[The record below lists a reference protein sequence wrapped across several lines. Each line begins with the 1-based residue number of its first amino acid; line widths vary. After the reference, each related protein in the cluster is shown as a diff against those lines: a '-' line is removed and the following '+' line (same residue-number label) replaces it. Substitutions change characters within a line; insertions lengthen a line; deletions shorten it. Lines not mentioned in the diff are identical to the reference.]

1 MPTKLGRNY
10 LNLCFTKI
18 KNPLSTAQSSP
29 PITHT
34 ADRRRQTTR
43 SFSST
48 AAAFITN
55 YNSLYEITTTT
66 TTNSDSNSPSTPLFG
81 LTNDIGVAD
90 PDAYVA
96 VDFITAFT
104 SHRFFFSSP
113 GSSNSIIESTTTTTT
128 ESTTTMSLSSEY
140 SARYEGN
147 DDDLMIFNNS
157 HVIPTYSPDPY
168 MDFRRS
174 MQEMMEAREKM
185 TTAVATTTTMKKSS
199 WEFLHE
205 LLLCYLALNP
215 KTTHKHILKAFADI
229 ATVIKPP
236 LAMKETE
243 EEENV
248 DREKGGSEEEEEEE
262 EEEVGPT

>member
-18 KNPLSTAQSSP
+18 KNPLSATQSSP

-34 ADRRRQTTR
+34 PDRRRQTTR

-66 TTNSDSNSPSTPLFG
+66 NSDSNSPLFG
-81 LTNDIGVAD
+81 LANDIGVAD

-113 GSSNSIIESTTTTTT
+113 GSSNSIIESTTPTTT

-147 DDDLMIFNNS
+147 DDELMIFNNS

-174 MQEMMEAREKM
+174 MQEMVEAREKM
-185 TTAVATTTTMKKSS
+185 TTAATTTTMKKSS

-215 KTTHKHILKAFADI
+215 KATHKHILKAFADV

-243 EEENV
+243 EEGNNV
-248 DREKGGSEEEEEEE
+248 DRESESMVDDGGA
-262 EEEVGPT
+262 GRWL

>member
-18 KNPLSTAQSSP
+18 KNPLSATPSSP

-55 YNSLYEITTTT
+55 YNSLYEVTA
-66 TTNSDSNSPSTPLFG
+66 TTNSDSNSTSVPLFG
-81 LTNDIGVAD
+81 LTNDVGASD
-90 PDAYVA
+90 PDACVA

-128 ESTTTMSLSSEY
+128 ATESTTTSLSSDY
-140 SARYEGN
+140 SAGVG

-157 HVIPTYSPDPY
+157 HAIPTYSPDPY
-168 MDFRRS
+168 ADFRRS
-174 MQEMMEAREKM
+174 MQEMVEAREKM
-185 TTAVATTTTMKKSS
+185 AAATTTTEKSS

-215 KTTHKHILKAFADI
+215 KATHKHILKAFADL

-236 LAMKETE
+236 LPPEAAE
-243 EEENV
+243 EDRNV
-248 DREKGGSEEEEEEE
+248 DREAGSMGDGDHNGGCQIS
-262 EEEVGPT
+262 GQQNDRD